1 MERFLPC
8 VGFGALPS
16 LAVEVK
22 EQGRV
27 VFQAPGLP
35 PVRMLE
41 AGSDLGVAG
50 SDGAV
55 WPVLS
60 TRWRTDFA
68 LEHLAPIPGG
78 HLIGV
83 GLWEPVPGVA
93 HRAALHVNTFSQ
105 SGVRRPLPL
114 RCSSYLSLL
123 ATSVESSPGPPGARL
138 TPAASGPTA
147 DVVQQCL
154 LRVRAKVAD
163 TYTFPND
170 RTGEPVQI
178 LWLSSPGGWAIQ
190 VATALAG
197 PFQRGG
203 WVEAEGLLQGDL
215 VVSDKL

>member
-1 MERFLPC
+1 MHRFLPC
-8 VGFGALPS
+8 IGFSGSGNWA
-16 LAVEVK
+16 AMV
-22 EQGRV
+22 QAGGRV

-35 PVRMLE
+35 DVRVLE

-50 SDGAV
+50 SEAAV
-55 WPVLS
+55 WPVLA
-60 TRWRTDFA
+60 TRWRTDFT
-68 LEHLAPIPGG
+68 LEHLAPMPGG

-83 GLWEPVPGVA
+83 GVWEPVPGLE
-93 HRAALHVNTFSQ
+93 HRAAVHVNTLSQ
-105 SGVRRPLPL
+105 SGPRRPLPL

-123 ATSVESSPGPPGARL
+123 ATAVAVSPGPPGARL

-147 DVVQQCL
+147 DMLQQCL

-163 TYTFPND
+163 TFTFPND

-190 VATALAG
+190 VATAPGG
-197 PFQRGG
+197 PFQRGC
-203 WVEAEGLLQGDL
+203 WVEAVGLLQGDL